1 MTTAA
6 CSDTLRCMQSAELV
20 KTLADMQAVLTKK
33 QRQTLALDSQASEE
47 STAPGIAGLQVRDS
61 DIGVGEAGSKRK
73 SADGDGESSK
83 GNKKGKGKK
92 DAMDECPLHL
102 LEYMIP
108 DDDSYMKPSSQLKSG
123 RAPPL
128 SPSVANIKANASA
141 PMMFVSKIC
150 EGVSDTGKKV
160 RKLFNANDAEAAEA
174 LNEAAGSTLAEPTPM
189 RRSTR
194 SSRAGGLSST
204 TMLT

>member
-1 MTTAA
+1 VIFCGGSILTTAA

-47 STAPGIAGLQVRDS
+47 STAPGIAGLQV
-61 DIGVGEAGSKRK
+61 RK

-128 SPSVANIKANASA
+128 SPSVANIKANGSA
-141 PMMFVSKIC
+141 PMLFVSKIC

-194 SSRAGGLSST
+194 SSRAGGISST